1 MSMKKIN
8 GFQNWFIHEALTA
21 YVIRAEKEVKENE
34 NKTIFAPGYWTH
46 VGKECKQAID
56 ALTIKSH
63 LKERQNEQ
71 S

>member
-1 MSMKKIN
+1 MKKLN
-8 GFQNWFIHEALTA
+8 GFQNWFIHEALVA
-21 YVIRAEKEVKENE
+21 YVIKAEKEVKENE
-34 NKTIFAPGYWTH
+34 NKTIFAPGYWVM
-46 VGKECKQAID
+46 VGEECKHAVD

>member
-1 MSMKKIN
+1 M
-8 GFQNWFIHEALTA
+8 
-21 YVIRAEKEVKENE
+21 EKEIKENE
-34 NKTIFAPGYWTH
+34 NKTIFAPGYWVM
-46 VGKECKQAID
+46 VGEECKHAVD